1 MPPRITYIIPSMRVG
16 GTERQLLY
24 LMKGLSDEF
33 EVNLIC
39 TNAGGAWIGEARR
52 IAARVNILEGRS
64 GWDFRLQR
72 KIGALLRSY
81 PPQIMHS
88 FLFGFDLFANKAARK
103 IGVPVI
109 LSSRRELAHW
119 QKRRHLF
126 MQRGA
131 NRYVQAIVANCEAV
145 AGDVRQREQPDPSL
159 VRVIPNGLPAND
171 FQCTDT
177 NEALRKRFGLPAGK
191 HIIGMV
197 ANFSPVKDHP
207 LFMEMAF
214 NLLARRNDVHF
225 VLVGSGPLVDDMGR
239 LIRRHGHAE
248 HFNRFSTVNEIAELH
263 AVMEVSILC
272 SRREGFPNAL
282 MESMAMGK
290 PVVAAAVGGVME
302 LVHDGETGRLVHTRD
317 PKDFADAVEEC
328 LAHPEEARRMGA
340 AAARW
345 VRENLSVEQM
355 VARHRALYH
364 ELLAQHAKGKR

>member
-1 MPPRITYIIPSMRVG
+1 MRVG

-24 LMKGLSDEF
+24 LMAGLADEY

-52 IAARVNILEGRS
+52 TAARVNILEGHS

-72 KIGALLRSY
+72 KIGALLRSH

-103 IGVPVI
+103 ISVPVI

-126 MQRGA
+126 MQRRA
-131 NRYVQAIVANCEAV
+131 NRYVQAVVANCEAV
-145 AGDVRQREQPDPSL
+145 AADVRQREQADESL
-159 VRVIPNGLPAND
+159 VRVILNGLPVNE
-171 FQCTDT
+171 FQCNDS
-177 NEALRKRFGLPAGK
+177 NSALRERFGLPKEK

-197 ANFSPVKDHP
+197 ANFSPVKDHR

-214 NLLARRNDVHF
+214 HLLEHRNDVHF

-239 LIRRHGHAE
+239 LVRRRGYAE
-248 HFNRFSTVNEIAELH
+248 HFNRFATINEITELH
-263 AVMEVSILC
+263 AVMDVALLC
-272 SRREGFPNAL
+272 SQREGFPNAI

-290 PVVAAAVGGVME
+290 PVVAAAVGGVKE
-302 LVHDGETGRLVHTRD
+302 LVHDGETGRLVYTRD
-317 PKDFADAVEEC
+317 PKDFANAVEAC
-328 LAHPEEARRMGA
+328 LEHPEEARRMGA
-340 AAARW
+340 AAAKW

-355 VARHRALYH
+355 VDRHRALYH
-364 ELLAQHAKGKR
+364 ELLTQHMKGKR